1 MFKDGLLANPPTH
14 YLDTRHLSENIRK
27 SSKRDDKL
35 LQIVTKRT
43 KAKKFT
49 LDVDVVDRCTVEINQ
64 AHALHAG
71 DAAKVKTSSLT
82 PNKHWYLAVWGI
94 MICAENIL

>member
-1 MFKDGLLANPPTH
+1 M
-14 YLDTRHLSENIRK
+14 SENIRK
-27 SSKRDDKL
+27 SIKRDEKL

-64 AHALHAG
+64 ALYALHAG
-71 DAAKVKTSSLT
+71 GDAKVKHKEVSLSHQT
-82 PNKHWYLAVWGI
+82 CPGI
-94 MICAENIL
+94 LLYGES